1 MTQRCSLFLVD
12 IPGSLQ
18 SAVHAL
24 VRAVGYVSTVREVMV
39 AGGCNCSRLGL
50 VGACLG
56 AQYGLKSI
64 PKDWLKRTDSA
75 KHALEL
81 AIELVKNT

>member
-1 MTQRCSLFLVD
+1 MLTPD

-24 VRAVGYVSTVREVMV
+24 VRAVDYVTTAREVMV

-56 AQYGLKSI
+56 AKYGMSSI
-64 PKDWLKRTDSA
+64 PMDWLERTDSA
-75 KHALEL
+75 RHAMEL
-81 AIELVKNT
+81 AMELAKNT